1 MIRDPILVESVL
13 EPAVQTVTPKEPA
26 ERKTAWITVS
36 VLIGAGVIAA
46 TQIGK
51 GIISLPTLQDEF
63 GLAYG
68 RLSLVVSMFALL
80 GATVGSLA
88 GIAVQRFTPRR
99 CLIAGMF
106 ILGAANLLGSI
117 ATLPSAL
124 IALRITEGVGFFGV
138 IISVPSMLNGV
149 TAERDRSLVMSVWGA
164 YLPFGV
170 MCMAL
175 GNSALLSGGWRNLWL
190 YSGVALIAYGL
201 LVIPFSP

>member
-1 MIRDPILVESVL
+1 MAEMIRYPILVQSVR
-13 EPAVQTVTPKEPA
+13 EPAFRAVTPKEPA

-51 GIISLPTLQDEF
+51 GIISLPTLQGEF

-99 CLIAGMF
+99 CLIAGLF
-106 ILGAANLLGSI
+106 ILGAANLLGSL

-149 TAERDRSLVMSVWGA
+149 TAERDRSLVMSVWGPTFR
-164 YLPFGV
+164 L
-170 MCMAL
+170 AL
-175 GNSALLSGGWRNLWL
+175 CAWRSA
-190 YSGVALIAYGL
+190 
-201 LVIPFSP
+201 IPFSFPAAGAICGSIAELL